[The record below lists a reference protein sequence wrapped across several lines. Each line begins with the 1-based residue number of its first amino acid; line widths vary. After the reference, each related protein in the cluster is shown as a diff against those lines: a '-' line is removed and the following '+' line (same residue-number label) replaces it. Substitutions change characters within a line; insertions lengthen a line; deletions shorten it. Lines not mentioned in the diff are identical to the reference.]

1 MMSSYKAC
9 VVSLGATLKVA
20 VEENSKSNVTIVIN
34 L

>member
-9 VVSLGATLKVA
+9 VVSLGATLEVA
-20 VEENSKSNVTIVIN
+20 VEKNSNSNVTILID